1 MQFLALFVRNVT
13 NEMELV
19 FCNTIKEFIIFHYH
33 HKLSI
38 CLILHLCQNTYGTV
52 YHFLSS
58 HRHRSLLNLKQGRQL
73 SSPQTSLLLLS
84 RKQKGISFQQS
95 GRIENYR
102 NRKTSNQNRI
112 AELNISYKYKM
123 YTVILQQTNRISKQ
137 LRIIFLTSK

>member
-1 MQFLALFVRNVT
+1 MFKITAFSSGRFTIKFAINILVVVALERNPNPTRISRNSIPNAYCKYVNTKYNIDVINKMQFLALFVRSVT

-58 HRHRSLLNLKQGRQL
+58 HRHRSLLNLK
-73 SSPQTSLLLLS
+73 
-84 RKQKGISFQQS
+84 
-95 GRIENYR
+95 
-102 NRKTSNQNRI
+102 
-112 AELNISYKYKM
+112 
-123 YTVILQQTNRISKQ
+123 
-137 LRIIFLTSK
+137 